1 MVKSPFSM
9 FGWFNIHH
17 FLVTEHP
24 MFSDPRGFNPPR
36 FRPWG
41 SYRQDGAKLRF
52 SSGFEAR
59 FSKKTKSGWWW
70 GRFHLESGFAWEK
83 DPRKLSKTDVAVCQ
97 NRIPLVNIKIAGKW
111 MFIPLKM
118 VLIGID
124 PYPYMFHIQ
133 VSHVPPPDLRCAPG
147 WTPPRSPWRA
157 SAPASAATTWR
168 RPALRRWRRPRR
180 PSGASNGGV
189 WCW

>member
-1 MVKSPFSM
+1 MVKSSFSM

-59 FSKKTKSGWWW
+59 FSKKNKVWLVVRS
-70 GRFHLESGFAWEK
+70 
-83 DPRKLSKTDVAVCQ
+83 LSLGKWLCLGKGSQKTIENWC
-97 NRIPLVNIKIAGKW
+97 LVNCWYNDILVGGDW
-111 MFIPLKM
+111 NH
-118 VLIGID
+118 GILND
-124 PYPYMFHIQ
+124 FPFYLGMECHHPN
-133 VSHVPPPDLRCAPG
+133 
-147 WTPPRSPWRA
+147 WRSPWFFR
-157 SAPASAATTWR
+157 
-168 RPALRRWRRPRR
+168 
-180 PSGASNGGV
+180 GV
-189 WCW
+189 AIPPTRSISCQGFFTE